1 MINLLSLFMKK
12 MNRFNKK
19 NQVLSLSL
27 VLMLLSGLTAQNAY
41 SSDLLVT
48 HTGSVTFMASSGSS
62 MDGCLS
68 YGNSYS
74 SYAVLRSDLPS
85 YPVRLSGTNDNVTE
99 VDPPQTPTVEAVQV
113 ISCGE
118 SVVLSIVNPN
128 AAYTYNWYSDAEC
141 TQFVYTGISFTTPVL
156 HNNTTYYVKASVL
169 STFVQD
175 FSCRGGVQ
183 TFVVP
188 QNVNELTMEVWGA
201 EGGTNSTTGGSGGY
215 ASGKLID
222 FSGISTLYVYVGA
235 KGGGSSSAGG
245 YNGGGK
251 SNSFGGSGGGAT
263 DLSTVST
270 ASWQNTDHYNS
281 RLIVGGGGG
290 GAGYSSTIGGYGG
303 GTSGGQGGNGT
314 ATGGYGGGQQSGG
327 SNNAAGMFGTANT
340 SHSNNGGGGGGG
352 WYGGASGIGSST
364 DAGGGGGSGY
374 VNTLSSYHPSGYL
387 HSASHFLSNTSLIA
401 GNATMPNPGGG
412 TMTGRLG
419 NGYARISGM
428 VASTQSTAAMVSV
441 TVNALPTPTAVAA
454 TPSTITCGE
463 YAELSATT
471 AGEEIVW
478 VTQSIGGES
487 IGTTTN
493 ETSLTVSPE
502 ETTTYYAEAM
512 SNVAMCVSPSRDAV
526 TVTVVPT
533 AAPEVVEVEAILC
546 GETTTLSVANPNATH
561 IYNWYS
567 DAECTQF
574 IHTGTTFTTPILHDN
589 TTYYV
594 KALVDN
600 SFSQD
605 FSYTGGQQTFVVPQ
619 NVNELTLE
627 VWGAQGGYRSSS
639 TYGGKGGYS
648 RGTIAVAQGDVMYV
662 NVGGSG
668 NTGGTS
674 GGYNGGG
681 SRYSYSGGG
690 GATHIATVSG
700 ILSSLSGN
708 QSAVKIVAGGGGSD
722 GSASYAGAAGGGL
735 SGITATGGCGT
746 GGNGGTQSSGGTGGS
761 GYSGIFGQGGYGA
774 YYASGY
780 GGSGGGGW
788 YGGGAT
794 YPDGSGEDDRG
805 GGGGSGYIG
814 GVTNAQTIA
823 GNATMPSP
831 DGGTTIGRSGHGFAR
846 ITPILLVELGFVCE
860 SEAVPVHIT
869 ITPLTAPFFAL
880 STPDTICQGNEAALT
895 AYSFGVDA
903 EEPVILWFSDSLGNN
918 ALSYTEM
925 GYNFMVSPE
934 TTTTYYAATASD
946 MLTATGNFELST
958 PAHGDLYGL
967 GSFFDVQAGAST
979 LKIGSLVVTTVNAGE
994 YPVYVYYKSSSCE
1007 GNTSIAT
1014 DWIFAGSYS
1023 YSMTANT
1030 PLEITLN
1037 TPIEVP
1043 AHQTYSLYI
1052 STDASIYY
1060 NNGTEFGN
1068 TVASQRFMTIREG
1081 YGVPNDPEKIAGN
1094 FYGNLNNRAFC
1105 GTIKYELND
1114 EISFGC
1120 VSEQKTPG

>member
-1 MINLLSLFMKK
+1 MKK

-99 VDPPQTPTVEAVQV
+99 VDPPETPTVEAVQV

-175 FSCRGGVQ
+175 FSYTGDVQ
-183 TFVVP
+183 SFVIP
-188 QNVNELTMEVWGA
+188 QGTSELTLEVWGA
-201 EGGTNSTTGGSGGY
+201 AGGYYSTNGGSGGY
-215 ASGKLID
+215 AAGTLTD
-222 FSGISTLYVYVGA
+222 LSGISTLYVYVGGQGA
-235 KGGGSSSAGG
+235 GGYSSGG

-251 SNSFGGSGGGAT
+251 SNNYGGSGGGAT
-263 DLSTVST
+263 DISTEYSS
-270 ASWQNTDHYNS
+270 SWQSTTHYNS
-281 RLIVGGGGG
+281 RLIVAGGGG
-290 GAGYSSTIGGYGG
+290 GAGFSSTIGGYGG
-303 GTSGGQGGNGT
+303 GSSGGQGGNGS
-314 ATGGYGGGQQSGG
+314 ATGGYGGSQSSGG

-352 WYGGASGIGSST
+352 WYGGASGIGSGT

-374 VNTLSSYHPSGYL
+374 VNTVSSYHPSGYL

-401 GNATMPNPGGG
+401 GNATMPNPDGG
-412 TMTGRLG
+412 TMTGRTG
-419 NGYARISGM
+419 NGFARISGM
-428 VASTQSTAAMVSV
+428 VASTQSTAAVVSI
-441 TVNALPTPTAVAA
+441 TVEDLPAPTAVAA
-454 TPSTITCGE
+454 TSNAINCGE
-463 YAELSATT
+463 YVELSATT
-471 AGEEIVW
+471 TGQEIGW
-478 VTQSIGGES
+478 YTESIGGDV

-493 ETSLTVSPE
+493 NTTLEISPN
-502 ETTTYYAEAM
+502 ETTTYYAASM
-512 SNVAMCVSPSRDAV
+512 SDNGNCVSSERVAV

-533 AAPEVVEVEAILC
+533 AAPEVLEVEAILC
-546 GETTTLSVANPNATH
+546 GETTTLSVANPNAAYT
-561 IYNWYS
+561 YNWYS

-574 IHTGTTFTTPILHDN
+574 VHTGTTFTTPILHDN

-605 FSYTGGQQTFVVPQ
+605 FTYTGGEQTFVVPQ

-648 RGTIAVAQGDVMYV
+648 IGTIAVAQGDIMYV

-700 ILSSLSGN
+700 ILSSLSSN

-722 GSASYAGAAGGGL
+722 GSTSYAGAAGGGL

-746 GGNGGTQSSGGTGGS
+746 GGGGGTQSSGGTGGS
-761 GYSGIFGQGGYGA
+761 SYSGIFGQGGYGA
-774 YYASGY
+774 YYSSGY

-794 YPDGSGEDDRG
+794 YPDGSVDDDRG

-823 GNATMPSP
+823 GNQMMPNP
-831 DGGTTIGRSGHGFAR
+831 TGGTMTGRTGNGFAR
-846 ITPILLVELGFVCE
+846 ISGTSVRCASPATAINITVNALPAPTAVAATP
-860 SEAVPVHIT
+860 ST
-869 ITPLTAPFFAL
+869 ITCGEYAELSATTA
-880 STPDTICQGNEAALT
+880 G
-895 AYSFGVDA
+895 
-903 EEPVILWFSDSLGNN
+903 EEIGW
-918 ALSYTEM
+918 YTESM
-925 GYNFMVSPE
+925 GGDLIATTTNNTTLEIRPNG
-934 TTTTYYAATASD
+934 TTTYYAASMSD
-946 MLTATGNFELST
+946 NGNCISPERVAVT
-958 PAHGDLYGL
+958 
-967 GSFFDVQAGAST
+967 
-979 LKIGSLVVTTVNAGE
+979 TTVNPMTDPTVEGDTDLLCGE
-994 YPVYVYYKSSSCE
+994 TTTLTAS
-1007 GNTSIAT
+1007 
-1014 DWIFAGSYS
+1014 GSGQY
-1023 YSMTANT
+1023 A
-1030 PLEITLN
+1030 I
-1037 TPIEVP
+1037 
-1043 AHQTYSLYI
+1043 
-1052 STDASIYY
+1052 
-1060 NNGTEFGN
+1060 
-1068 TVASQRFMTIREG
+1068 
-1081 YGVPNDPEKIAGN
+1081 
-1094 FYGNLNNRAFC
+1094 
-1105 GTIKYELND
+1105 
-1114 EISFGC
+1114 
-1120 VSEQKTPG
+1120 